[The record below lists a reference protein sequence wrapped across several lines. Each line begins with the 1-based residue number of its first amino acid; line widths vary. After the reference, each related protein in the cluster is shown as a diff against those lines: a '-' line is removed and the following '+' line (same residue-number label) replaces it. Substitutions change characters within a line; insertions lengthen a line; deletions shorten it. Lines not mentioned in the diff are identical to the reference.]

1 MNEAKTAVVLAALQK
16 KAQPLFKKLPE
27 KITTKQ
33 QYEDAASNMKAIKA
47 LVKEAEKEKKQ
58 LIDPLNV
65 VIKRIREHFR
75 PFENKAAEAEAKLK
89 SQMSSYLLES
99 EKKAKAIEQK
109 LEDGKIKKVATAV
122 KKQNE
127 ILVTTNIRK
136 VWTAVCVDA
145 SKTPRKFLVPDEAAI
160 KAALK
165 NGEKVDGWKWEQ
177 VDQIVI

>member
-1 MNEAKTAVVLAALQK
+1 MNETKTAVVIASLEK
-16 KAQPLFKKLPE
+16 KAAPLFRRLPE

-33 QYEDAASNMKAIKA
+33 QYEDAASNMKAIKM
-47 LVKEAEKEKKQ
+47 LVKDAEKEKKH
-58 LIDPLNV
+58 LLDPLAEV
-65 VIKRIREHFR
+65 VKRIREHFK
-75 PFENKAAEAEAKLK
+75 PFEVKAAEAEAKLK
-89 SQMSSYLLES
+89 QQMSGYLLEA

-127 ILVTTNIRK
+127 ILATTNIRK
-136 VWTAVCVDA
+136 VWTAVCVNVN
-145 SKTPRKFLVPDEAAI
+145 KTPREYLVPDEAAI

>member
-27 KITTKQ
+27 RITTKQ
-33 QYEDAASNMKAIKA
+33 QYEDAASNMKAIKN

-75 PFENKAAEAEAKLK
+75 PFEDKAAEAEAKLK
-89 SQMSSYLLES
+89 QQMEGYLLKA
-99 EKKAKAIEQK
+99 EKEMKVIEEK
-109 LEDGKIKKVATAV
+109 LEKGEIKKVATAV

-127 ILVTTNIRK
+127 IQATSNIRK
-136 VWTAVCVDA
+136 VWTAICVDPD
-145 SKTPRKFLVPDEAAI
+145 KTPREYLVPDEAAI
-160 KAALK
+160 KEALK
-165 NGEKVDGWKWEQ
+165 SGKKVPGWKWEQ
-177 VDQIVI
+177 VKQIVI